1 MLEREIPKIVNWLRE
16 KVTEAHAEGLVIGLS
31 GGVDSAVAAA
41 ISKLAYPDNT
51 LVINIPINSNPR
63 DNEDAKLVAQA
74 IELAYHELDLTKEHQ
89 ILREKLLTKINLAAH
104 QQIKQRLVDANLR
117 ARLRMS
123 VLYAAANALN
133 YLVIGTDNKS
143 EYYTGYFT
151 KFGDGACDVLPLV
164 DFTKSEIIEL
174 ASLLNIP
181 DQIINKPPSAGLW
194 AGQTDEV
201 EMGTTYG
208 YIDAYLRGEQIPEKD
223 SKIIMRLHAN
233 SAHKRTIPYKY
244 FRSNMQKDRP

>member
-1 MLEREIPKIVNWLRE
+1 MLEKEIPKIVNWLQE
-16 KVTEAHAEGLVIGLS
+16 KVTQAHAEGLVIGLS
-31 GGVDSAVAAA
+31 GGIDSAAAAA

-51 LVINIPINSNPR
+51 LVINIPINSSPQ

-74 IELAYHELDLTKEHQ
+74 LELAYYELDLTKEHQ
-89 ILREKLLTKINLAAH
+89 LLMEELFNKINPTAQNKSNH
-104 QQIKQRLVDANLR
+104 RLVDANLR

-123 VLYAAANALN
+123 ILYAAANALN
-133 YLVIGTDNKS
+133 YLVIGTDNRS

-151 KFGDGACDVLPLV
+151 KFGDGACDLLPLV

-174 ASLLNIP
+174 AGILNIP

-194 AGQTDEV
+194 VGQTDEA
-201 EMGTTYG
+201 EMGTTYE

-223 SKIIMRLHAN
+223 SKIISRLHAN
-233 SAHKRTIPYKY
+233 SAHKRTVPYKY
-244 FRSNMQKDRP
+244 LRHNKQ